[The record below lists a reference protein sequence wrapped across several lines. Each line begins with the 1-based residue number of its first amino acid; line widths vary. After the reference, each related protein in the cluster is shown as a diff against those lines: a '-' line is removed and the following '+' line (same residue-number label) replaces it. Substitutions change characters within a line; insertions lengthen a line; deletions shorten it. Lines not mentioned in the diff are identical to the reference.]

1 MPQSSKKSLLSQVF
15 KKIPA
20 IFRDRVNCSLRK
32 QPSFLTP
39 KDVLQGGT
47 SAPRWQEFHT
57 DEENLSRIWSGA
69 LIGQHSSYL
78 VLAFVDD
85 RQTTDKKAQRS
96 RVNVM
101 NLLQK
106 SQYSWN
112 IFFFRASVINRRTQ
126 NFTIIDQEKHKI
138 EQIYIWSPM
147 TTELIMSTLIYVIS
161 MEFPLLRHK
170 RPSSWN
176 APSHKEWGDRK
187 RAWSQA
193 GDKGVVGS
201 FIYYFISH

>member
-1 MPQSSKKSLLSQVF
+1 MFCKEGRLHL
-15 KKIPA
+15 
-20 IFRDRVNCSLRK
+20 
-32 QPSFLTP
+32 
-39 KDVLQGGT
+39 
-47 SAPRWQEFHT
+47 
-57 DEENLSRIWSGA
+57 
-69 LIGQHSSYL
+69 
-78 VLAFVDD
+78 DD
-85 RQTTDKKAQRS
+85 RNSILMMKICPESGQELWSVNRTTNKKAQRS

-106 SQYSWN
+106 SQHSWN

-147 TTELIMSTLIYVIS
+147 TTGLIMSTLIYVIS
-161 MEFPLLRHK
+161 MEFPLLRQK

-176 APSHKEWGDRK
+176 APSHKEWGDMK

-193 GDKGVVGS
+193 GDKGAVGS
-201 FIYYFISH
+201 FIYYFISN